1 MRLVATFL
9 RVGNPVKH
17 HSCMIIWFIVFIY
30 SCNNIHL
37 NCDTL
42 LALVIKKLFPTYTKR
57 MLV

>member
-17 HSCMIIWFIVFIY
+17 HSYMIIWFIVFIY

-57 MLV
+57 MLA

>member
-9 RVGNPVKH
+9 RVGNPLKH
-17 HSCMIIWFIVFIY
+17 HSDMIIWFIEFIY
-30 SCNNIHL
+30 SCNNIHF